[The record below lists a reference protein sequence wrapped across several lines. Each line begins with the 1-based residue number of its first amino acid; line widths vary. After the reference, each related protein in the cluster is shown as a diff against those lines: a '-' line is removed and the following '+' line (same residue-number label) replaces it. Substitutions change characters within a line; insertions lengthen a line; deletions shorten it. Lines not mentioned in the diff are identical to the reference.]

1 MGAQFSRFVIFCRF
15 LCFWETLRK
24 QQFYLH
30 GSSILENSISN
41 FVFSQFFENAKKHVG
56 WVFGPAGLQDPPNH
70 DFGTILEVFWT
81 DFARMFG
88 IILEVFFMKNVVLP
102 AWELIFQKFRRISWF
117 LFCWRAFQK
126 QQFYLHGSS
135 FFENLLA
142 ISVTFFQR
150 PKP

>member
-1 MGAQFSRFVIFCRF
+1 MGAQFSRFVIFCCFFVF
-15 LCFWETLRK
+15 LGDPSKIAVLPAWELNSGELD
-24 QQFYLH
+24 QQ
-30 GSSILENSISN
+30 

-88 IILEVFFMKNVVLP
+88 IILEVFCMKNVVLP

-135 FFENLLA
+135 FFENLLE

>member
-56 WVFGPAGLQDPPNH
+56 WVFGPAGLQDPPTRPQDTSKPRFWHYFRGILDRFCKDCWYN
-70 DFGTILEVFWT
+70 FGSVFYEKRCFT
-81 DFARMFG
+81 CMGAHFSKVSPYFVVSFLLAG
-88 IILEVFFMKNVVLP
+88 ISEIAVLP
-102 AWELIFQKFRRISWF
+102 AWELIFREF
-117 LFCWRAFQK
+117 A
-126 QQFYLHGSS
+126 
-135 FFENLLA
+135 
-142 ISVTFFQR
+142 
-150 PKP
+150 